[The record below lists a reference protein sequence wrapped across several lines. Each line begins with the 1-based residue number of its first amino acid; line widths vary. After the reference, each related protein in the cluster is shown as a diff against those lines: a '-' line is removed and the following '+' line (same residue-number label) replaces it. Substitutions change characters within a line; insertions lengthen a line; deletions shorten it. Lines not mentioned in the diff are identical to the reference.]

1 MKSARGSTTG
11 PVFSAVTFIG
21 YQMDGWRGAAL
32 ATLGIF
38 LPSFVLVA
46 LLKPLTSALRG
57 ASFAA
62 FLDAV
67 NAASVALIAA
77 VCFQMGRESL
87 VDGRGVIIAAISLG
101 LAFGFRRLNSA
112 FIVALGAALGWL
124 LT

>member
-1 MKSARGSTTG
+1 MKSA
-11 PVFSAVTFIG
+11 
-21 YQMDGWRGAAL
+21 
-32 ATLGIF
+32 
-38 LPSFVLVA
+38 
-46 LLKPLTSALRG
+46 
-57 ASFAA
+57 FAA